1 LTHRILVTGARGFI
15 ARPLAAELASLG
27 HEVVGLQHDQPAVA
41 QSPEGVV
48 RLISCDL
55 VNAAQTADVIADVE
69 PSVVVHLAAGR
80 VGIEI
85 ESVQSVA
92 SDDLAMTRNLLGA
105 LGRSHSVRHV
115 LFASSAAVYDPSAP
129 MPVAET
135 AAIQPRSPYG
145 ASKAAAETLIREF
158 ARRPCAVTVLRF
170 ANVVGPGERRPSV
183 VSSVSRQIAEIE
195 SGKRAASIKHGRL
208 DEARDLV
215 DVRDVARAIASC
227 CQLDPL
233 GSRTYNV
240 GTGNAVAISD
250 VVNSLA
256 GMARI
261 PVRLALDPALV
272 RPGPALRIALDPS
285 ALRAA
290 VGWRA
295 EVPLERSL
303 ADVLNSW
310 RDQVHG

>member
-1 LTHRILVTGARGFI
+1 MRRILVTGARGFI
-15 ARPLAAELASLG
+15 ARHLALELASRG
-27 HEVVGLQHDQPAVA
+27 HEVVGAQHHQAEVA
-41 QSPEGVV
+41 QPPQGFA

-55 VNAAQTADVIADVE
+55 MDADQTARVIAE
-69 PSVVVHLAAGR
+69 AQPSVVVHLATGR
-80 VGIEI
+80 VGVEV

-92 SDDLAMTRNLLGA
+92 SDDLAMTANLLDA
-105 LGRSHSVRHV
+105 LGRSDDVQHV
-115 LFASSAAVYDPSAP
+115 LFASSAAVYDPTAP

-135 AAIQPRSPYG
+135 AAIKPHSPYG
-145 ASKAAAETLIREF
+145 VSKAAAEALISGF
-158 ARRPCAVTVLRF
+158 ARGEHAVTVLRF

-195 SGKRAASIKHGRL
+195 AGKRAASIKHGRL

-215 DVRDVARAIASC
+215 DVRDVARATCLC
-227 CQLDPL
+227 CELDL
-233 GSRTYNV
+233 AGTRTYNV
-240 GTGNAVAISD
+240 GTGNAIAISD
-250 VVNSLA
+250 VVNALA
-256 GMARI
+256 GMART
-261 PVRLALDPALV
+261 PVRLELDPALV
-272 RPGPALRIALDPS
+272 RAGPTSRIALDPR

-303 ADVLNSW
+303 ADILSYW